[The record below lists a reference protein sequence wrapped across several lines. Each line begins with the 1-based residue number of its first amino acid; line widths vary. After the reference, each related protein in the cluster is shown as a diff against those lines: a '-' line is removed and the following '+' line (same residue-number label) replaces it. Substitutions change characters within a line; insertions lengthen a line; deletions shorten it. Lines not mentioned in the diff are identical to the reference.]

1 MTDSEYFAYRFND
14 IKSLTRIS
22 DEDMEYLSRNAV
34 RKTYRK
40 GENVHG
46 NDGTCT
52 GVIFINTGNI
62 RVYMVSEDGKEV
74 TLYRL
79 YEGDYCMLSASCVL
93 QSISFEVHV
102 DAESDLDVFIIKPA
116 AFKELMERNI
126 YFENFA
132 LNTAVGRFSEV
143 MWAMQQVLFMSL
155 DKRLA
160 VFLYDEYVRSGDPV
174 IKLTHEQIARYI
186 GSAREVVTR
195 MLKYLSQDGIVELSR
210 GVITIVDKTKLQAF
224 I

>member
-22 DEDMEYLSRNAV
+22 DEDMEYLTRNAV
-34 RKTYRK
+34 RRTYRK

-116 AFKELMERNI
+116 AFKELMERNV

-195 MLKYLSQDGIVELSR
+195 MLKYLSQDGIVEISR
-210 GVITIVDKTKLQAF
+210 GVITIVDKAKLQAL